1 MGIVILVLLA
11 IGAFVVAKFLIQWLF
26 KLTRKSSDQ
35 TTDYTAALTGQKA
48 VAAQDKV
55 RTVRVGRHNR
65 ATFAQEDTPWD
76 DLPKYNGETG
86 MFGLPKYKDVVV
98 PDKHNY
104 ATVCYMDGWFRQ
116 YVYDVLAARKH
127 ASWYAKTEGRI
138 KIWGTLLFFPLLFI
152 LAAKTSVQIYLIVGI
167 VISIALYAIFLGAPS
182 GIRVTRRRAER
193 FRNLTPDDWRQVY
206 QEVQESQ
213 DRVDEMTRAFRRS
226 GIVRRHW

>member
-1 MGIVILVLLA
+1 MGILILFILA
-11 IGAFVVAKFLIQWLF
+11 VGAFVIAKFLIQWLF

-65 ATFAQEDTPWD
+65 TTFAQEDTPWD
-76 DLPKYNGETG
+76 DLPKYKGETG
-86 MFGLPKYKDVVV
+86 WFGMPAYRDVVV

-104 ATVCYMDGWFRQ
+104 ATVFYMDGWFRQ
-116 YVYDVLAARKH
+116 YVYDLMAGWKDLVKEDSFKFFSAVLFFVFALGAIRTALGAIVILLFLWFILWGLAAGVR
-127 ASWYAKTEGRI
+127 AS
-138 KIWGTLLFFPLLFI
+138 
-152 LAAKTSVQIYLIVGI
+152 
-167 VISIALYAIFLGAPS
+167 
-182 GIRVTRRRAER
+182 RRSAER
-193 FRNLTPDDWRQVY
+193 FRHFTPDTWRQVY
-206 QEVQESQ
+206 RDVQASQ